1 MANVPATAAA
11 AFAVLLF
18 GVAVVSMANGEFAV
32 AGFCFLSASV
42 VIYFR
47 ATRLVDG

>member
-1 MANVPATAAA
+1 MTNLPATAAA
-11 AFAVLLF
+11 ALAVLLV
-18 GVAVVSMANGEFAV
+18 VAALVSMANRELAV

-47 ATRLVDG
+47 ATRLVDN

>member
-1 MANVPATAAA
+1 MTNFLSTAAA
-11 AFAVLLF
+11 ALIVVLF
-18 GVAVVSMANGEFAV
+18 GAAVVSMANGSLRV

-47 ATRLVDG
+47 ATRLVG

>member
-1 MANVPATAAA
+1 MANSLSTAAA
-11 AFAVLLF
+11 VLVVLLF
-18 GVAVVSMANGEFAV
+18 GAAVVSMANGELRV

-47 ATRLVDG
+47 ATRLVDR

>member
-1 MANVPATAAA
+1 MSGVSATVAA

-18 GVAVVSMANGEFAV
+18 VGAMVAMANQSFMI

-47 ATRLVDG
+47 ATRLVD

>member
-1 MANVPATAAA
+1 MANVSATAAA
-11 AFAVLLF
+11 AL
-18 GVAVVSMANGEFAV
+18 AVVLFLTAVFFMANEQFAV
-32 AGFCFLSASV
+32 AGFCFLSASI